1 MVEFDKYKFDIYFHG
16 EDGFEFDKNTG
27 NYDNLLK
34 QNIIVDYI
42 PRKLDISTTNIINKI
57 ILNYSNEKK

>member
-1 MVEFDKYKFDIYFHG
+1 MRND
-16 EDGFEFDKNTG
+16 
-27 NYDNLLK
+27 K

-57 ILNYSNEKK
+57 ILKIETMGL

>member
-1 MVEFDKYKFDIYFHG
+1 MRGYLDLLIGTLSMRVNK
-16 EDGFEFDKNTG
+16 FDKNTG

>member
-1 MVEFDKYKFDIYFHG
+1 MVRMALNLIKIQEI
-16 EDGFEFDKNTG
+16 NA
-27 NYDNLLK
+27 NLLK